1 MPKASRRLS
10 ARFTGWAKG
19 LGKKEQTTTPKDE
32 LAKEAMERKIHEPM
46 PVSDEA
52 PKLDQPVLAEPIQ
65 IDEVSTRCIRLYHIA
80 W

>member
-1 MPKASRRLS
+1 MPKSSRRLS

-19 LGKKEQTTTPKDE
+19 LGKKEQSTTPKDE
-32 LAKEAMERKIHEPM
+32 LTKEAMERKIGEST

-65 IDEVSTRCIRLYHIA
+65 IDEVSVRHIRM
-80 W
+80 